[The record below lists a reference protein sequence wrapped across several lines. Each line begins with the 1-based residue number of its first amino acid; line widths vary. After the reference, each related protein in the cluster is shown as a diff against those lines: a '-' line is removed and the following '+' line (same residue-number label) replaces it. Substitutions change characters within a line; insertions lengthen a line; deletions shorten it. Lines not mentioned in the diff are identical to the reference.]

1 MNRTKKVSL
10 VLSGGGARGLA
21 HIGVIEELEKRGYEI
36 HSISGTSMGA
46 VVGAVY
52 ATGNLEA
59 FKAWILNL
67 DKLDIF
73 KLIDFTLI
81 NKGLVKGDRIF
92 NELKTFIP
100 KVNIEDLKIN
110 YAAVAADIT
119 HREEVVFTQGDLLD
133 AIRASVSIPSVFTPV
148 INGES
153 ILVDGGVVNNIPI
166 NHAKRIVNDILIAVN
181 VNSNVLLPEKEPTK
195 EVEEK
200 QLFYQGLLNSFYAG
214 LSKLIPYEN
223 KNSLGYFDI
232 MNNSYEMMRDQLV
245 KLYLEINPPDVLI
258 ETSRSISSIYDFY
271 KAEELIENGQLAA
284 ELSLNSFEIK
294 KHKVKA

>member
-110 YAAVAADIT
+110 YAAVATDIT

-294 KHKVKA
+294 KHKVK

>member
-133 AIRASVSIPSVFTPV
+133 AIRASASIPSVFTPV

-153 ILVDGGVVNNIPI
+153 TLVDGGVVNNIPI

>member
-294 KHKVKA
+294 KHKVK

>member
-1 MNRTKKVSL
+1 M
-10 VLSGGGARGLA
+10 SGGGARGLA
-21 HIGVIEELEKRGYEI
+21 HIGVIEELEKRGHEI

-59 FKAWILNL
+59 FKEWILNL

-100 KVNIEDLKIN
+100 KVNIEDLTIN
-110 YAAVAADIT
+110 YVAVAADIT
-119 HREEVVFTQGDLLD
+119 RREEVIFTQGNLLD

-153 ILVDGGVVNNIPI
+153 TLVDGGVVNNIPI
-166 NHAKRIVNDILIAVN
+166 NHAKRVENDILIAVN
-181 VNSNVLLPEKEPTK
+181 VNSKVLLPEKVPTK

-258 ETSRSISSIYDFY
+258 EISRSISSIYDFY

-294 KHKVKA
+294 DH

>member
-1 MNRTKKVSL
+1 MNRTNKVSL

-21 HIGVIEELEKRGYEI
+21 HIGVIEELERRGYEI